1 MNYNQEPS
9 LRWFLFFINTTF
21 NQMTVAELIA
31 KLQEFPQDMEVEI
44 TDGFKWHI
52 YKGDFPIQIFED
64 VDGTKVV
71 DIGVGGFNCE
81 E

>member
-1 MNYNQEPS
+1 MVV
-9 LRWFLFFINTTF
+9 LFFINITF

-44 TDGFKWHI
+44 TDGFKWHT

-71 DIGVGGFNCE
+71 DIGVGEVRSGAGQLSAARR
-81 E
+81 